1 MKIPGFEQN
10 GLAGLGHTGTHI
22 LLILI
27 LIYLIFFSGNPSEE

>member
-1 MKIPGFEQN
+1 MKIPGFGPN

-27 LIYLIFFSGNPSEE
+27 LIYLVFFTSNSNDE

>member
-1 MKIPGFEQN
+1 MKIPGFGPN

-27 LIYLIFFSGNPSEE
+27 FLYLLLFSGKSEEE